1 MMDVS
6 RPLFD
11 VPRGRVFDVGFVEI
25 ELQAEPHPFECTY
38 RDAITANWQR
48 EVGRNS
54 KLFNGRVMLLGAL
67 RHEDGGLR
75 GHCHEV
81 DYATFMYWRTLRP
94 HPAAEHIFAH
104 AVLVAEDETVVAIRM
119 RQGTVNAGLV
129 YCAAGSF
136 EPGDIRNGYIDVAGN
151 MAREVA
157 EETGLDIAGL
167 AGEPACH
174 AYGAPTGTV
183 IFRRYAL
190 RGTGAEIARVVSGNV
205 ARQTDPEIEGPVV
218 LTRENRHEFDYP
230 PHMPALLDWH
240 FSRPMCGAKPA

>member
-11 VPRGRVFDVGFVEI
+11 IPRGRVFDVGFVEI
-25 ELQAEPHPFECTY
+25 ERHAGPHPFE
-38 RDAITANWQR
+38 RAHGEAIAANWQH
-48 EVGRNS
+48 EVGKS
-54 KLFNGRVMLLGAL
+54 PKLFNGRVMLLGAL

-81 DYATFMYWRTLRP
+81 DYAAFMYWRTLRP

-136 EPGDIRNGYIDVAGN
+136 EPGDIRNGRIDVARN
-151 MAREVA
+151 MAREVE

-167 AGEPACH
+167 AGEPAYH
-174 AYGAPTGTV
+174 AYAAPTGTV
-183 IFRRYAL
+183 IFRRYGL
-190 RGTGAEIARVVSGNV
+190 RGTGTEIARVIADNV
-205 ARQTDPEIEGPVV
+205 ARQSDPEIEGPVV
-218 LTRENRHEFDYP
+218 LTQENRHEFAYP

-240 FSRPMCGAKPA
+240 FSRPMCGAEPA